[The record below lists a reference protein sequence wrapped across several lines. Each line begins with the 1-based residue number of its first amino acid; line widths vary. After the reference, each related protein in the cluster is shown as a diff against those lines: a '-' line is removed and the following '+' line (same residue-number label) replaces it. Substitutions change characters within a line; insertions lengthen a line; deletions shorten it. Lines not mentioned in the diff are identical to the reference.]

1 MLLLAFSL
9 LLIPLAQSQFSFY
22 GFPNMLA
29 SNPYSKQ
36 LMSGRFLMKPLPGDS
51 MFLKRYLTF
60 WGMADD
66 VDAMAEEVVK
76 TPLEISISEDG
87 TMVTMIYGEE
97 STLTFG
103 EGADFTDPTTGNE
116 RRNTARLVSP
126 NAITLET
133 EAKAEG
139 IYEMRTF
146 TFFPAGVTVSAV
158 ASKPGTWSLMGNS
171 VVMNAMMERV
181 DEEDKPKPLTMG
193 WI

>member
-103 EGADFTDPTTGNE
+103 EGADFTDPSTG
-116 RRNTARLVSP
+116 
-126 NAITLET
+126 
-133 EAKAEG
+133 K
-139 IYEMRTF
+139 
-146 TFFPAGVTVSAV
+146 
-158 ASKPGTWSLMGNS
+158 
-171 VVMNAMMERV
+171 
-181 DEEDKPKPLTMG
+181 
-193 WI
+193 